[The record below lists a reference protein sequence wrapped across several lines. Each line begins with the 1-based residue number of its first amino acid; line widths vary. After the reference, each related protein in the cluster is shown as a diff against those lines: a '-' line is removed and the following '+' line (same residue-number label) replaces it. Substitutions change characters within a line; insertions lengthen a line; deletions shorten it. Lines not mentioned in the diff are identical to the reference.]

1 MPTFRPSQA
10 ALALVAALAA
20 FTCVSCACCRDD
32 GKNRDTAPA
41 DSQPTASAKANAGAN
56 AATEAATD
64 AYPLIVRLV
73 GRHQTITVTAGPAGP
88 LYSATRSDGTAV
100 VAGATLEKL
109 RRDHPDVYQHLV
121 PSIATERDRDGSPRK
136 PGRDAADT
144 RRQPASDAD
153 ASLGALMLMSAE

>member
-1 MPTFRPSQA
+1 MPTFRPTQA
-10 ALALVAALAA
+10 ALALVAAVAA

-32 GKNRDTAPA
+32 GKDRDTAPAPA
-41 DSQPTASAKANAGAN
+41 DSQPAASARTHDGA
-56 AATEAATD
+56 TGAATD

-100 VAGATLEKL
+100 VAGATLETL

-136 PGRDAADT
+136 PDANHPQGEA
-144 RRQPASDAD
+144 QPVSAID
-153 ASLGALMLMSAE
+153 ASLDGALLLSVE